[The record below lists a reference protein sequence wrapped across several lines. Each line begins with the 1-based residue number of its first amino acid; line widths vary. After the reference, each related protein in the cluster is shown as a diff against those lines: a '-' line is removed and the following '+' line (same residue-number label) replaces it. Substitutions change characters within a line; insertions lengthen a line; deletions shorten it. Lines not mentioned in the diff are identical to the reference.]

1 MNNELI
7 ISSHSN
13 EVIIALLNE
22 KRLIELHKE
31 KSNSGFSVGD
41 LYFGRVRKV
50 IQGLNAAFVDIGYE
64 KDAFLH
70 YLDLGPN
77 FKSLNKFIKSVTFNK
92 NNSLSIENVVFDPE
106 IPKTGKISHVLAQ
119 NNNIMVQVVKEPI
132 STKGPRLTSEIS
144 LAGRFIVLI
153 PFSDKISISQRIK
166 NQDERIRLKKLIQ
179 SIKPNNFGVIVRTA
193 AENKKVAELDMDL
206 KDLVNKWNLAIKS
219 ISSATPP
226 HRVFSELDRTSTIL
240 RDILN
245 ASFNSIQVD
254 NQTMYDV
261 VLKYIKT
268 IAPEKRD
275 IVKLY
280 KGKEPIF
287 EFFGVE
293 KQIKNA
299 FGRIVNLKGGAYIII
314 EHTEALHV
322 VDVNSGHRIN
332 SEHNQEAN
340 ALEVNLDAATEIAR
354 QLRLR
359 DLGGIIVVDFIDLRS
374 PTNKKLLY
382 LRLRDEM
389 KNDRAKHNILPPSK
403 FGLVQITRQRV
414 RTETSINTVEK
425 CPACDGTGEI
435 KASITFVDDIE
446 SDIKYIF
453 DELNQK
459 HLHLEVHPIIYAYL
473 KKLQWNWYFKFKKWI
488 KIKSSKSCHLLE
500 CRFFDKND
508 DEIKL

>member
-22 KRLIELHKE
+22 KRLVELHKE
-31 KSNSGFSVGD
+31 KSNSNYSVGD

-50 IQGLNAAFVDIGYE
+50 IQGLNAAFIDIGYE

-77 FKSLNKFIKSVTFNK
+77 FNSLNKFVKSVTLNK
-92 NNSLSIENVVFDPE
+92 NDVLSIENIVFDHE

-119 NNNIMVQVVKEPI
+119 NNNILVQIVKEPI

-144 LAGRFIVLI
+144 LAGRYVVLI

-193 AENKKVAELDMDL
+193 AENKKVAELDTDL

-245 ASFNSIQVD
+245 SSFNSIQVD
-254 NQTMYDV
+254 NQNMYDEV
-261 VLKYIKT
+261 SKYIQT
-268 IAPEKRD
+268 IAPEKKD

-280 KGKEPIF
+280 KGKESIF

-293 KQIKNA
+293 KQIKNT
-299 FGRIVNLKGGAYIII
+299 FGRIVNLKGGAYLII

-340 ALEVNLDAATEIAR
+340 ALEVNLEAATEIAR

-359 DLGGIIVVDFIDLRS
+359 DIGGIIVVDFIDLRS

-389 KNDRAKHNILPPSK
+389 KNDRAKHNIIPPSK

-414 RTETSINTVEK
+414 RTETSVNTVEK

-459 HLHLEVHPIIYAYL
+459 HLHLEIHPIIYPYL
-473 KKLQWNWYFKFKKWI
+473 KKLQWKWYFKFKKWI
-488 KIKSSKSCHLLE
+488 KIKSSNSCHLLE